1 MVEDHVVDELVPFD
15 IFVQEMFQIEGIDY
29 QARISVISPILPSRT
44 FTLQSFRN
52 EKVIVFSKMNV
63 LSLKK

>member
-44 FTLQSFRN
+44 FTLQSVRN
-52 EKVIVFSKMNV
+52 EKVFF
-63 LSLKK
+63 

>member
-52 EKVIVFSKMNV
+52 EKVIVFSKIEW
-63 LSLKK
+63 SFKS